1 MIRVA
6 GLRFSYGNN
15 GSEALAGL
23 DLSVKPEERVLISG
37 PTGCGKSTLGWVL
50 CGAAPGLIPGR
61 LSGRVEIRGRPVGDR
76 SPRDLS
82 RDLGFLLQNVEHQ
95 IFTDRVA
102 DEIAFGLENFGVPE
116 AEMNDRIMTAL
127 DRVSAV
133 HLAGRTLATLSAGE
147 RQRVMLSALLALDPP
162 ILLLD
167 EPMAFLDQNAQTT
180 LLDLTAGLARSGR
193 TVLIFE
199 HRRDIIR
206 PAVDREV
213 AMAGGCV
220 RAAPAA
226 TFDFPAVR
234 PGPMGEERLVFDEV
248 AAAWPGRERPLFT
261 EASFSV
267 RSGES
272 VALLGENGSGKTTL
286 LSMAMGLVKPA
297 SGVIQNHGRPVG
309 RASPSELARKTA
321 FLFQH
326 PDHQLYLARVGDEV
340 RMQAR
345 DRETADAELAALGL
359 SGLEDR
365 HPRSLS
371 MGQKRRLTI
380 AAALARRPR
389 LLLMDEPSVGQDDDS
404 LRRILQRLDRFVR
417 EGGALLTATHDV
429 RVARALAHRT
439 LILANGQLSTGN
451 REAARAFFDDG
462 PRPKSAGPLQPAH
475 EAPIHR
481 PVFDI

>member
-1 MIRVA
+1 VIRAA
-6 GLRFSYGNN
+6 GLRFSYGND
-15 GSEALAGL
+15 GCEALAGL
-23 DLSVKPEERVLISG
+23 DLDVEPGERVLISG

-50 CGAAPGLIPGR
+50 CGAAPGLIPGH
-61 LSGRVEIRGRPVGDR
+61 LSGRVAVRGRPVGER
-76 SPRDLS
+76 GPRDLS

-116 AEMNDRIMTAL
+116 AEMDDRIAAAL
-127 DRVSAV
+127 DRVSAG
-133 HLAGRTLATLSAGE
+133 HLAGRALATLSAGE
-147 RQRVMLSALLALDPP
+147 RQRVMLAALLALDPP
-162 ILLLD
+162 ILMLD
-167 EPMAFLDQNAQTT
+167 EPMAFLDRHAQTT

-193 TVLIFE
+193 TILIFE
-199 HRRDIIR
+199 HRRDIVR

-220 RAAPAA
+220 CPAPAA
-226 TFDFPAVR
+226 AADFPAVR
-234 PGPMGEERLVFDEV
+234 PGPSGEERLAFDGV
-248 AAAWPGRERPLFT
+248 AAAWPGRERPLF
-261 EASFSV
+261 ADARFFV

-286 LSMAMGLVKPA
+286 LSMAMGLLKPA
-297 SGVIQNHGRPVG
+297 SGVIRNCGRPVG
-309 RASPSELARKTA
+309 RTSPPELARRTA

-326 PDHQLYLARVGDEV
+326 PDHQLYLARVSDEV
-340 RMQAR
+340 RMQTR
-345 DRETADAELAALGL
+345 DRDTADAELAALGL
-359 SGLEDR
+359 CGLEDR

-404 LRRILQRLDRFVR
+404 LGRILRRLDRFVR
-417 EGGALLTATHDV
+417 EGGALLTATHDL

-439 LILANGQLSTGN
+439 LILANGRLSAGD
-451 REAARAFFDDG
+451 REAARTFFDDG
-462 PRPKSAGPLQPAH
+462 PRPTARVHAN
-475 EAPIHR
+475 
-481 PVFDI
+481 